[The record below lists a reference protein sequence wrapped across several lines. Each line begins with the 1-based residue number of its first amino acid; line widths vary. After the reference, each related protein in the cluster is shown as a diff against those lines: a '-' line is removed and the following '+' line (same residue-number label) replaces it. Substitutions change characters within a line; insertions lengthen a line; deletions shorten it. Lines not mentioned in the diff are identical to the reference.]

1 MMEKTP
7 HNLYR
12 LIKEDLTTFTQ
23 KVVQTVSPEANYQ
36 HNWHI
41 ELIAEYLLACQ
52 RGDIKRLII
61 NIPPRHLKSIS
72 VNVAFPAWLLGH
84 NPGEQIMCASYSQ
97 ELSFKHAL
105 DCRLVMQQK
114 WYQDIFPDTRIVED
128 QNTKRKFITSSRGH
142 RIATSVGG
150 TATGEGAQY
159 LIVDDPV
166 SAQQGE
172 STAFRE
178 TANTW
183 FDQTFST
190 RLNDKK
196 SGCIIVIMQR
206 LHENDLTGHLL
217 AKGGWEHLC
226 LPMVAEKDELLKCGY
241 YEKERKVGDLLHPE
255 RNGPKEIE
263 DLKIELGSYAYSGQY
278 QQRPSPEGGG
288 EFRKEWIQYYDEL
301 APHTL
306 NYYILVDPAN
316 SKTKD
321 SDYTAMVVIGAGGD
335 GNLYLID
342 LVRDRLNVRERE
354 EKLFELHKKY
364 KPKSVVYEKYGM
376 QCDAD
381 WLREAMSHR
390 NYRFHLQEIG
400 GKLSKEDRIK
410 RLIPYFVDRKIYFP
424 KVLYKTNYKNQAI
437 DVIDEFI
444 IQEYCTFPVG
454 IHDDLL
460 DAMSR
465 ICDIT
470 IQYPGYNTINY
481 YELYGENRVGEI

>member
-1 MMEKTP
+1 MEATIPMLNGFLKT
-7 HNLYR
+7 
-12 LIKEDLTTFTQ
+12 DLAAFTET
-23 KVVQTVSPEANYQ
+23 VVRTVSPEANYQ

-41 ELIAEYLLACQ
+41 DLIAEYLLACQ
-52 RGDIKRLII
+52 KGEIKRLII

-97 ELSFKHAL
+97 DLSFKHAL
-105 DCRLVMQQK
+105 DCRLVMQQQ
-114 WYQDIFPDTRIVED
+114 WYQDLFPATRIVED
-128 QNTKRKFITSSRGH
+128 QNTKRKFITSARGH

-150 TATGEGAQY
+150 TATGEGAQF
-159 LIVDDPV
+159 LIVDDPL

-196 SGCIIVIMQR
+196 TGCIIVIMQR
-206 LHENDLTGHLL
+206 LHEEDLTAHLL

-226 LPMVAEKDELLKCGY
+226 LPMVAEKDETLKRGY
-241 YEKERKVGDLLHPE
+241 LTVERKTGDFLHAE
-255 RNGPKEIE
+255 RNGQKEIN
-263 DLKIELGSYAYSGQY
+263 DLKIELDSYAYSGQY

-288 EFRKEWIQYYDEL
+288 EFRKEWLQYYDSL

-306 NYYILVDPAN
+306 NYYIFVDPAN
-316 SKTKD
+316 SKNKD
-321 SDYTAMVVIGAGGD
+321 SDYTAMVVMAAGGD
-335 GNLYLID
+335 GNLYLVD

-364 KPKSVVYEKYGM
+364 RPKSVVYEKYGM
-376 QCDAD
+376 QCDTD
-381 WLREAMSHR
+381 WLSKAMEDR

-400 GKLSKEDRIK
+400 GRLSKNDRIK
-410 RLIPYFVDRKIYFP
+410 RLIPYFADRKIYLP
-424 KVLYKTNYKNQAI
+424 KVLFKTNYKNQAI
-437 DVIDEFI
+437 DVIDEFV

-465 ICDIT
+465 LCDIT
-470 IQYPGYNTINY
+470 LQYPGYNSVNY
-481 YELYGENRVGEI
+481 YELYGENQIGRI

>member
-1 MMEKTP
+1 MKPTLKEYY
-7 HNLYR
+7 NLVR
-12 LIKEDLTTFTQ
+12 NDLSLFTEE
-23 KVVQTVSPEANYQ
+23 VVNTVSPNANYQ

-41 ELIAEYLLACQ
+41 DLIAEYLLACQ
-52 RGDIKRLII
+52 RGEIKRLII

-84 NPGEQIMCASYSQ
+84 NPAEQIMCASYSQ
-97 ELSFKHAL
+97 DLSIKHAL

-114 WYQDIFPDTRIVED
+114 WYQDLFPATQIVED
-128 QNTKRKFITSSRGH
+128 QNTKRKFITTARGH

-166 SAQQGE
+166 SAQQAE

-178 TANTW
+178 NANVW

-196 SGCIIVIMQR
+196 TGCIIVIMQR
-206 LHENDLTGHLL
+206 LHEEDLTGHLL
-217 AKGGWEHLC
+217 AKGGWEHLS
-226 LPMVAEKDELLKCGY
+226 LPMIAEKDETLSKGY
-241 YEKERKVGDLLHPE
+241 QSIERKTGDILHPE
-255 RNGPKEIE
+255 RIDKDEIDRIKNE
-263 DLKIELGSYAYSGQY
+263 VGSYAFSGQY

-288 EFRKEWIQYYDEL
+288 EFRTEWLMYYD
-301 APHTL
+301 TL
-306 NYYILVDPAN
+306 TPGSLNHYIFVDPAN
-316 SKTKD
+316 SKNKD

-335 GNLYLID
+335 GNLYLVDII
-342 LVRDRLNVRERE
+342 RDRLNVRERE
-354 EKLFELHKKY
+354 DKLFELHKKY

-376 QCDAD
+376 QCDID
-381 WLREAMSHR
+381 WLRKAMDDR
-390 NYRFHLQEIG
+390 NYRFHIQEVG
-400 GKLSKEDRIK
+400 GKVSKEDRIR
-410 RLIPYFVDRKIYFP
+410 RLIPYFADHKIYFP
-424 KVLYKTNYKNQAI
+424 KMLYKVNHKNQAI
-437 DVIDEFI
+437 DVIDEFVV
-444 IQEYCTFPVG
+444 QEYATFPVG

-465 ICDIT
+465 LCDIN

-481 YELYGENRVGEI
+481 YELYR